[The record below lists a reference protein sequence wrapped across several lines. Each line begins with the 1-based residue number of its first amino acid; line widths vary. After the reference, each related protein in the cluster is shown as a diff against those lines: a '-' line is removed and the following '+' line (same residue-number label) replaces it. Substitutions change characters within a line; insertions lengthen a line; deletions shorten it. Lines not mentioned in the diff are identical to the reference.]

1 MELRHLRYCV
11 AIADEESFSRA
22 SLRLRIAQ
30 PALSR
35 QIKAIEEEIG
45 VTLFQRLPRGAAL
58 TEAGRIFIDE
68 ARAVLASVEAA
79 VQKARRAQRGE
90 VGLLRIGFT
99 ASASFNPFVTRAIR
113 DFRRLNPHVEIELVE
128 EATASLLARFNANRL
143 DVAFMRPAP
152 GEVDHLWSMHVLD
165 EPLMVAM
172 PSEHPQAARQRVDLR
187 LLAHED
193 FIIYPRQNGRA
204 LFDLIISVC
213 RDVGFSPKVLQ
224 IAPQMTSIVNLV
236 ATGIGLSIVPASIA
250 QVTTPGVVY
259 RPLRGTSARAE
270 LTLARTVSSE
280 LRPALVFTELVKTLV
295 ADTSRR
301 SGAP

>member
-1 MELRHLRYCV
+1 MELRHLKYCV

-22 SLRLRIAQ
+22 SIRLRIAQ

-45 VTLFQRLPRGAAL
+45 VVLFQRLPRGVAL
-58 TEAGRIFIDE
+58 TGAGRIFIDE
-68 ARAVLASVEAA
+68 ARAVLATVESA

-99 ASASFNPFVTRAIR
+99 GSASFNPFVTRAIR

-143 DVAFMRPAP
+143 DVAFLRPAP

-165 EPLMVAM
+165 EPLVVAM
-172 PSEHPQAARQRVDLR
+172 PSEHPQAARKRVDLKR
-187 LLAHED
+187 LAHED
-193 FIIYPRQNGRA
+193 FILYPRQNGRA

-213 RDVGFSPKVLQ
+213 RDVGFSPKLLQ
-224 IAPQMTSIVNLV
+224 IAPQLTSIVNLV

-259 RPLRGTSARAE
+259 RPLRSTSARAE
-270 LTLARTVSSE
+270 LTLVRTPSEE
-280 LRPALVFTELVKTLV
+280 LRPALVFTDLVKSLV
-295 ADTSRR
+295 A
-301 SGAP
+301 

>member
-22 SLRLRIAQ
+22 SARLRIAQ

-35 QIKAIEEEIG
+35 QIKAVEAEIG
-45 VTLFQRLPRGAAL
+45 VALFQRLPRGAAL
-58 TEAGRIFIDE
+58 TNAGRIFIEE
-68 ARAVLASVEAA
+68 ARAVLATVEGA
-79 VQKARRAQRGE
+79 VQKAQRAQRGE

-99 ASASFNPFVTRAIR
+99 GSASFNPFVTRAIR

-143 DVAFMRPAP
+143 DVAFLRPAP
-152 GEVDHLWSMHVLD
+152 GEVDHLWSMHVLN

-172 PSEHPQAARQRVDLR
+172 PSEHPHAAKARVDLK
-187 LLAHED
+187 LLARED

-213 RDVGFSPKVLQ
+213 REVGFSPKVLQ

-250 QVTTPGVVY
+250 QVTTPGVAY
-259 RPLRGTSARAE
+259 RPLRGTKASAE
-270 LTLARTVSSE
+270 LTLVRTPSTE
-280 LRPALVFTELVKTLV
+280 LRPALVFTELVKRLLKEKP
-295 ADTSRR
+295 
-301 SGAP
+301 APR

>member
-1 MELRHLRYCV
+1 MELRHLRYCI

-22 SLRLRIAQ
+22 SARLRIAQ

-35 QIKAIEEEIG
+35 QIKALEEETG
-45 VTLFQRLPRGAAL
+45 VLLFQRLPRGVAL
-58 TEAGRIFIDE
+58 TDAGRIFIE
-68 ARAVLASVEAA
+68 ESRAALAMVEGA

-99 ASASFNPFVTRAIR
+99 GSASFNPFVTRAIR

-128 EATASLLARFNANRL
+128 EATAPLLARFSANRL
-143 DVAFMRPAP
+143 DVAFLRPAP
-152 GEVDHLWSMHVLD
+152 GEVDHLWSMHVLY
-165 EPLMVAM
+165 EPLMIAM
-172 PSEHPQAARQRVDLR
+172 PSEHPYAQRKRVDLR
-187 LLAHED
+187 LLAQED

-250 QVTTPGVVY
+250 QVATPGVVY
-259 RPLRGTSARAE
+259 RPLQGTTARAE
-270 LTLARTVSSE
+270 LTLVRTPSTE
-280 LRPALVFTELVKTLV
+280 LRPALVFTELVKSLGKEKPAV
-295 ADTSRR
+295 
-301 SGAP
+301 G

>member
-1 MELRHLRYCV
+1 MELRHLKYCV

-22 SLRLRIAQ
+22 SIRLRIAQ

-45 VTLFQRLPRGAAL
+45 VVLFQRLPRGVAL
-58 TEAGRIFIDE
+58 TGAGRIFIDE
-68 ARAVLASVEAA
+68 ARSVLATVESA

-99 ASASFNPFVTRAIR
+99 GSASFNPFVTRAIR

-143 DVAFMRPAP
+143 DVAFLRPAP

-165 EPLMVAM
+165 EPLVVAM
-172 PSEHPQAARQRVDLR
+172 PSEHPQAARKRVDLKR
-187 LLAHED
+187 LAHED
-193 FIIYPRQNGRA
+193 FILYPRQNGRA

-213 RDVGFSPKVLQ
+213 RDVGFSPKLLQ
-224 IAPQMTSIVNLV
+224 IAPQLTSIVNLV

-259 RPLRGTSARAE
+259 RPLRSTSARAE
-270 LTLARTVSSE
+270 LTLVRTPSEE
-280 LRPALVFTELVKTLV
+280 LRPALVFTDLVKSLV
-295 ADTSRR
+295 A
-301 SGAP
+301 

>member
-11 AIADEESFSRA
+11 AIADEENFSRA
-22 SLRLRIAQ
+22 STRLRIAQ

-58 TEAGRIFIDE
+58 TQAGRVFTEE
-68 ARAVLASVEAA
+68 ARAVLAIVEGA

-99 ASASFNPFVTRAIR
+99 GSASFNPFVTRAIR
-113 DFRRLNPHVEIELVE
+113 DFRRVNPHVEIELVE
-128 EATASLLARFNANRL
+128 EATASLLARLDANRL
-143 DVAFMRPAP
+143 DVAFLRPAP

-165 EPLMVAM
+165 EPLVIAM
-172 PSEHPQAARQRVDLR
+172 PSEHPQARRKRVDLKA
-187 LLAHED
+187 LARED
-193 FIIYPRQNGRA
+193 FILYPRENGRA

-213 RDVGFSPKVLQ
+213 RDVGFSPKVRQ
-224 IAPQMTSIVNLV
+224 IAPQLTSIVNLV

-250 QVTTPGVVY
+250 QVTTTGVVY
-259 RPLRGTSARAE
+259 RPLSQTSAKAQI
-270 LTLARTVSSE
+270 TLVRTNSPDP
-280 LRPALVFTELVKTLV
+280 RPALVFTGMVKDMLS
-295 ADTSRR
+295 AKR
-301 SGAP
+301 

>member
-11 AIADEESFSRA
+11 AIADEASFTRA
-22 SLRLRIAQ
+22 SERLRIAQ

-35 QIKAIEEEIG
+35 QIRAIEDEIG

-58 TEAGRIFIDE
+58 TDAGRVFIEE
-68 ARAVLASVEAA
+68 ARAVLASVEGA

-99 ASASFNPFVTRAIR
+99 GSASFNPFVTRAIR

-128 EATASLLARFNANRL
+128 EATASLLARFTANRL
-143 DVAFMRPAP
+143 DVAFLRPAP

-165 EPLMVAM
+165 EPLVVAM
-172 PSEHPQAARQRVDLR
+172 PSEHPQAAKKRVDLR
-187 LLAHED
+187 ALARED
-193 FIIYPRQNGRA
+193 FILYPRENGRA

-224 IAPQMTSIVNLV
+224 IAPQLTSIVNLV

-259 RPLRGTSARAE
+259 RPFRSAAARAE
-270 LTLARTVSSE
+270 LTLVRAVSKE
-280 LRPALVFTELVKTLV
+280 LRPALVFTELVKNLV
-295 ADTSRR
+295 SANRR
-301 SGAP
+301 AG

>member
-22 SLRLRIAQ
+22 SSRLRIAQ

-35 QIKAIEEEIG
+35 QIKAVEQEIG

-58 TEAGRIFIDE
+58 TDAGRIFIDE
-68 ARAVLASVEAA
+68 ARVVLANVESA

-128 EATASLLARFNANRL
+128 EATASLLARFTANRL
-143 DVAFMRPAP
+143 DVAFLRPAP

-165 EPLMVAM
+165 EPLVVAM
-172 PSEHPQAARQRVDLR
+172 PSEHPQAARKRVDLR
-187 LLAHED
+187 LLARED

-224 IAPQMTSIVNLV
+224 IAPQLTSIVNLV

-250 QVTTPGVVY
+250 QVTTSGVVY
-259 RPLRGTSARAE
+259 RPLRGTTARAE
-270 LTLARTVSSE
+270 LTLVRTASLE
-280 LRPALVFTELVKTLV
+280 TRPALVFTELVRAMIAGKAGL
-295 ADTSRR
+295 A
-301 SGAP
+301 

>member
-1 MELRHLRYCV
+1 MELRRLRYCV

-22 SLRLRIAQ
+22 SLKLRIAQ

-45 VTLFQRLPRGAAL
+45 VTLFQRLPRGAAP
-58 TEAGRIFIDE
+58 TQAGRVFVTQ
-68 ARAVLASVEAA
+68 ARAVLSTVESA
-79 VQKARRAQRGE
+79 VQMTRRAQRGE

-99 ASASFNPFVTRAIR
+99 GSASFNPFVTRAIR

-128 EATASLLARFNANRL
+128 EATASLLARIDANRL
-143 DVAFMRPAP
+143 DVAFLRPAP

-165 EPLMVAM
+165 EPLVVAM
-172 PSEHPQAARQRVDLR
+172 PSEHPQAAHKRVDLSK
-187 LLAHED
+187 LARED
-193 FIIYPRQNGRA
+193 FILYPRQNGRA

-224 IAPQMTSIVNLV
+224 IAPQLTSIVNLV

-259 RPLRGTSARAE
+259 RPFRKASAHAE
-270 LTLARTVSSE
+270 LTLVRTVSQE
-280 LRPALVFTELVKTLV
+280 LRPALVFTELVKSLV
-295 ADTSRR
+295 A
-301 SGAP
+301 

>member
-1 MELRHLRYCV
+1 MEFRHLRYCI

-22 SLRLRIAQ
+22 SARLRIAQ

-35 QIKAIEEEIG
+35 QIKALEEETG
-45 VTLFQRLPRGAAL
+45 VLLFQRLPRGVAL
-58 TEAGRIFIDE
+58 TDAGRIFIE
-68 ARAVLASVEAA
+68 ESRAALAMVEGA

-99 ASASFNPFVTRAIR
+99 GSASFNPFVTRAIR

-128 EATASLLARFNANRL
+128 EATAPLLARFNANRL
-143 DVAFMRPAP
+143 DVAFLRPAP
-152 GEVDHLWSMHVLD
+152 GEVDHLWSMHVLY
-165 EPLMVAM
+165 EPLMIAM
-172 PSEHPQAARQRVDLR
+172 PSEHPYAQRKRVDLR
-187 LLAHED
+187 LLAQED

-250 QVTTPGVVY
+250 QVATPGVVY
-259 RPLRGTSARAE
+259 RPLQGTKARAE
-270 LTLARTVSSE
+270 LTLVRTPSTE
-280 LRPALVFTELVKTLV
+280 LRPALVFTELVKSLGKEKP
-295 ADTSRR
+295 AA
-301 SGAP
+301 G